1 MEHST
6 PNTVDM
12 LSNSSSSCK
21 LQHKITQETP
31 YINVNEYQSM
41 CKRHRQLRPCLTW
54 AMARVKKKVQK
65 TLELEWEMRQ
75 ISPVLKWEND
85 TDTWKIRF
93 VGLYNYFALV
103 TDIFLVSHRQRGFGV
118 WGDTSAFYR
127 ERKFYVKDRRRVRL
141 WDFALPVLLMK
152 INLDINC
159 I

>member
-1 MEHST
+1 MS
-6 PNTVDM
+6 
-12 LSNSSSSCK
+12 
-21 LQHKITQETP
+21 
-31 YINVNEYQSM
+31 
-41 CKRHRQLRPCLTW
+41 KRHRQLRPCLTW

-118 WGDTSAFYR
+118 
-127 ERKFYVKDRRRVRL
+127 
-141 WDFALPVLLMK
+141 
-152 INLDINC
+152 
-159 I
+159 